1 MRLPET
7 ALILIKKYSRPLTR
21 PDWKTQPKFTFS
33 QFFQGIKKQN
43 KYVLIHLY
51 YKIVMGYCHHFILDK
66 YNMFLT
72 IYSKEVALQKIHK
85 WYGLNPKI
93 TLLMCNIL

>member
-1 MRLPET
+1 
-7 ALILIKKYSRPLTR
+7 
-21 PDWKTQPKFTFS
+21 
-33 QFFQGIKKQN
+33 
-43 KYVLIHLY
+43 
-51 YKIVMGYCHHFILDK
+51 MGYCHHFILDK

-72 IYSKEVALQKIHK
+72 IYNKEEALQKIHK